1 MNFRRFIPFI
11 ILVVGFL
18 AGLMPVRASDFYVSP
33 TGSAGGDGSINNPW
47 DVYTAFNQPASVQPG
62 DTLWLRGG
70 IYTPE
75 NPSWPAIQCYLQGTA
90 NAPIIVRGYPGER
103 AIFQEVPYPQYT
115 GAYDQYCLYMDSG
128 GYVWFWDFELRS
140 TNTTRYTS
148 VTGSDPTPT
157 DLPIPNSCEIAAP
170 GVKLINMVIHDTRGG
185 IGLFAGA
192 VDAEVYGCLIYNNG
206 WDAPDRGHGHALYVQ
221 NQNGLMTMSD
231 NIVFNQFGLGI
242 HGYTVGSYEQNYL
255 VENNAIFNNGAIGQ
269 YPDSDVG
276 EQILFGNVSISNL
289 NIISNYIYQ
298 PFGVYSSLLQ
308 LDYGLVNNTTG
319 VVAGNY
325 IAGGC
330 TEGQYAIYANNYQS
344 MVVTANTVYANG
356 YMLDMLD
363 NASSKSDYNT
373 YYGTSGDNFNDDSG
387 AYTFS
392 GWQSATGYDLH
403 STYNLNVTP
412 PNQIIVNP
420 NAYQAKRAN
429 IIVYNWAG
437 SNAVNV
443 NVSNVLSPGDNFEV
457 INAQNW
463 FGPPVLVG
471 TYSGSPI
478 SLPMTNLTTVAPNGW
493 TNSAAVPVTGTQ
505 FNVFVIIG
513 TNGCL
518 NGTFSISPT
527 NAVFGAAG
535 GSDSVGVTVSSGCD
549 WTAMSN
555 DGFITITSGGSGS
568 GDGTVHYSVA
578 ANAGTNAL
586 TGTMTIAGQ
595 TFTVTQSGAA
605 AGPCTFTLSATNVV
619 AASTARLGQ
628 VDVTA
633 ADGCAWTAAGNDS
646 FIIIDSGASGSGNGT
661 VYYRITANTNT
672 SERAGTMTVA
682 GQTFTVNQAGATA
695 CKFLLGRKTARFKAS
710 GGPAIVRVITRPDDC
725 DWTAVSND
733 PFITITAG
741 ASGTGKGTVSYLV
754 ASNTDTLALSGTMT
768 IAGQTFTVDQA
779 AAACEVSLSETN
791 AGFSA
796 AGGSSSVAVL
806 ANGTN
811 CIWKADVS
819 GGFIM
824 ITSGTNGVGD
834 GAIDYTVDADEK
846 TAGRKGAITVGK
858 EKLIIT
864 QSGAL

>member
-157 DLPIPNSCEIAAP
+157 DLPIPNSCEIQAP
-170 GVKLINMVIHDTRGG
+170 GVKLINMIIHDCRGG
-185 IGLFAGA
+185 VGMFASA
-192 VDAEVYGCLIYNNG
+192 VNAEIYGCLIYNNG
-206 WDAPDRGHGHALYVQ
+206 WDAPDRGHGHAIYVQ
-221 NQNGLMTMSD
+221 NQSGLMTMSD
-231 NIVFNQFGLGI
+231 NIIFNQFGLGI

-403 STYNLNVTP
+403 STYNQNVTP

-493 TNSAAVPVTGTQ
+493 TNSAAVPVTEHSSM
-505 FNVFVIIG
+505 
-513 TNGCL
+513 CL
-518 NGTFSISPT
+518 
-527 NAVFGAAG
+527 
-535 GSDSVGVTVSSGCD
+535 
-549 WTAMSN
+549 
-555 DGFITITSGGSGS
+555 
-568 GDGTVHYSVA
+568 
-578 ANAGTNAL
+578 
-586 TGTMTIAGQ
+586 
-595 TFTVTQSGAA
+595 
-605 AGPCTFTLSATNVV
+605 
-619 AASTARLGQ
+619 
-628 VDVTA
+628 
-633 ADGCAWTAAGNDS
+633 
-646 FIIIDSGASGSGNGT
+646 
-661 VYYRITANTNT
+661 
-672 SERAGTMTVA
+672 
-682 GQTFTVNQAGATA
+682 
-695 CKFLLGRKTARFKAS
+695 
-710 GGPAIVRVITRPDDC
+710 
-725 DWTAVSND
+725 
-733 PFITITAG
+733 
-741 ASGTGKGTVSYLV
+741 
-754 ASNTDTLALSGTMT
+754 
-768 IAGQTFTVDQA
+768 
-779 AAACEVSLSETN
+779 
-791 AGFSA
+791 
-796 AGGSSSVAVL
+796 
-806 ANGTN
+806 
-811 CIWKADVS
+811 
-819 GGFIM
+819 
-824 ITSGTNGVGD
+824 
-834 GAIDYTVDADEK
+834 
-846 TAGRKGAITVGK
+846 
-858 EKLIIT
+858 
-864 QSGAL
+864 